1 MKIVVTGASGLLG
14 CKILERLRGHDVTA
28 VSRRTRTGRDGAV
41 WVQGDI
47 ATAGSWQH
55 AVEAADAV
63 IHLAGEPLADK
74 RWSPA
79 RKESLRASR
88 IESTRRVVEAMGG
101 RPAVLVSASATG
113 FYGPRGEEPLEEDA
127 RPGADFLAALCQ
139 DWEAEAMAAA
149 ARGVRTV
156 CLRFGVVLSR
166 EGGALARMLPAF
178 KLFVGGPLGDPHN
191 WFPWIHADD
200 AAGLVAHALA
210 TPALAGPVNAV
221 APGRVRMGEFAR
233 ALGSA
238 LGRPALMAVP
248 LPALRLMLGELA
260 EAINPGQKV
269 IPRAAL
275 ATGYHF
281 VYEGVDSALVA
292 ALA

>member
-1 MKIVVTGASGLLG
+1 MNIVVTGASGLLG
-14 CKILERLRGHDVTA
+14 GKVLERLRGHAVTA
-28 VSRRTRTGRDGAV
+28 VSRRTRTGGDGIA

-47 ATAGSWQH
+47 AAAGSWQR

-88 IESTRRVVEAMGG
+88 IESTRRVVEAMGR
-101 RPAVLVSASATG
+101 RPAVLVCASATG
-113 FYGPRGEEPLEEDA
+113 FYGPRGEEPLDEDA
-127 RPGADFLAALCQ
+127 GPGADFLSALCQ
-139 DWEAEAMAAA
+139 EWEAEARAATD
-149 ARGVRTV
+149 RGVRTV

-166 EGGALARMLPAF
+166 RGGALARMLPAF

-191 WFPWIHADD
+191 WFPWIHEDD

-210 TPALAGPVNAV
+210 TPTLAGPVNAV
-221 APGRVRMGEFAR
+221 APGRVRMAEFAR
-233 ALGSA
+233 TLGRV
-238 LGRPALMAVP
+238 LGRPALMPVP

-260 EAINPGQKV
+260 EAINPGQMV

-275 ATGYHF
+275 AAGYHF